1 MAWRFVWFKGEDHVF
16 NIEVGHRSIEDVM
29 SIDLKGCEVVKG
41 RREQRDAD
49 CVGGVQGS
57 EVNGDYG
64 LDLGQGVCPVFDRVL
79 EALDFIVLSSADGC
93 EVEEVCVSI
102 AEKHPLDVRF

>member
-1 MAWRFVWFKGEDHVF
+1 MAWHFVWFKGEDCVF
-16 NIEVGHRSIEDVM
+16 NIEVGHCSIEDVM

-41 RREQRDAD
+41 RREQRDVD
-49 CVGGVQGS
+49 YVGGVQGS
-57 EVNGDYG
+57 GVNGYYG

-93 EVEEVCVSI
+93 EVEEVFVSVV
-102 AEKHPLDVRF
+102 EKNPLNARF